1 MGSKRGSCLE
11 LPLIF
16 KTIVMRKIILLL
28 LVTVLLFSCDRF
40 RNKET
45 DGKKDLRIVSL
56 SKHLTEMVF
65 ALGKGHDLVAVD
77 LSSTYPDSAKLLKTV
92 GYHRALSPESIIA
105 MNPELV
111 IHSNDIGPENVLP
124 QITSAGL
131 NIKAFGGGNTI
142 DSAKLLLKDLGNFFG
157 EDAKADSIIKKM
169 DKDLAIVADSLKA
182 LNLVDTPKVMIIHFG
197 RANNVYFVMSGRNG
211 VGDKMIQMAGG
222 KTAIYD
228 AKGARQI
235 SAEAV
240 ATANPDIII
249 ATDFGFDQM
258 GNMDKFIDGVP
269 GVALTNA
276 GKNKR
281 IVRFEEHDLVYFGPR
296 SGENI
301 LKLMKLLH
309 PRVQAK

>member
-1 MGSKRGSCLE
+1 MKKFLSIIIVCIVVSCG
-11 LPLIF
+11 
-16 KTIVMRKIILLL
+16 
-28 LVTVLLFSCDRF
+28 RF
-40 RNKET
+40 GNKEA
-45 DGKKDLRIVSL
+45 DGKKDQRIVCL

-105 MNPELV
+105 MEPDLV

-124 QITSAGL
+124 QITKAGL
-131 NIKAFGGGNTI
+131 NIKAFGGANTI
-142 DSAKLLLKDLGNFFG
+142 DSAELLLADLGKFFG
-157 EDAKADSIIKKM
+157 QEKKSDSVIKKM
-169 DKDLAIVADSLKA
+169 DADINSAATYLQSR
-182 LNLVDTPKVMIIHFG
+182 NVTDTPSVMIIHFG

-211 VGDKMIQMAGG
+211 VGDKMIKLAGG
-222 KTAIYD
+222 KTAHYD

-240 ATANPDIII
+240 AEANPDIII

-258 GNMDKFIDGVP
+258 GSMEKFATGIP
-269 GVALTNA
+269 GVSLTNA
-276 GKNKR
+276 AKNKR
-281 IVRFEEHDLVYFGPR
+281 IYRFEEHDLVYFGPR

-301 LKLMKLLH
+301 VKLINIIH
-309 PRVQAK
+309 P